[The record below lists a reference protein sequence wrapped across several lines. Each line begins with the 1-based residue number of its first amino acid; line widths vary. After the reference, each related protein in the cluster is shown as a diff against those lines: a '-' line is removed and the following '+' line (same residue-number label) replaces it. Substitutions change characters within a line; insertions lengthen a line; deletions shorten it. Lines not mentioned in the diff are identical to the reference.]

1 VVLYTGTQNMGQ
13 GLKTAFT
20 QLLSQQLELPVGKIE
35 IVQGDTDLV
44 KGKGSV
50 GSRSLYIGGSAIKE
64 GAEKFLEENRK
75 LAAEALEAAQED
87 LVYKAGTFTVSGTN
101 IGIGLGEIAK
111 NQPQQKVSVYSK
123 TTLTSRSSTGCPSW
137 PNGCQVAEVEID
149 PETGQVYLDALTAY
163 DDVGHAIN
171 PMMVEGQVHGGIVQS
186 LGQAFMEEAVFDKE
200 GHFANPSYM
209 DYAMPRADDVP
220 NFKWDFYSGAPC
232 QTNPLGAKGVGEL
245 GTVGATPA
253 IVNAVLDA
261 LRGNGVS
268 HIDMPLSPQKVWAAL
283 QN

>member
-1 VVLYTGTQNMGQ
+1 MGQ

-87 LVYKAGTFTVSGTN
+87 LIYKAGKYTVSGTN

-111 NQPQQKVSVYSK
+111 NQPFQKVSVYSK

-149 PETGQVYLDALTAY
+149 PETGQVFLDALTAY
-163 DDVGHAIN
+163 DDVGNAIN

-186 LGQAFMEEAVFDKE
+186 LGQAFMEEAVFDKD

-209 DYAMPRADDVP
+209 DL
-220 NFKWDFYSGAPC
+220 S
-232 QTNPLGAKGVGEL
+232 L
-245 GTVGATPA
+245 
-253 IVNAVLDA
+253 I
-261 LRGNGVS
+261 
-268 HIDMPLSPQKVWAAL
+268 HI
-283 QN
+283 